1 MSNLFQTQFG
11 QDAQNFVDDETSE
24 LRVRALIEEVK
35 NGEVVKDTID
45 AAFQDAQH
53 AASYE
58 EAQRALHNMDV
69 IGVERLLQMRF
80 TRSHGVATE
89 SVAGGAVVAIGGA
102 LLLLIGLLGKYF
114 GWISF
119 FSSSQ
124 GRDAETARAKAKEEI
139 LILKDKM
146 RAKLDAMSKSNNPDM
161 VNEVKEWIKYLERTV
176 GNHTRSLLS
185 KRVLETPID
194 YDVPN
199 GIREGIIESNR
210 ATKQLLKGAEDAMS
224 DMIKI
229 ADRYGHADA
238 AAVDQEIAVFK
249 ESILRFFSDQE
260 KVVESVLFSKGL
272 GSAKR
277 LMSEDV
283 RNMVSTDYS
292 RGSLMEA
299 GRKAAEVV
307 RRGKTTLTALDNRP
321 ITVEDLAGGKVIGT
335 DSVSLKTMSHIGD
348 KLKDQGKELD
358 AEIQRLEGLAV
369 KFKDMLQRKEALTG
383 DGGMSLKSAANEV
396 HKLVETISLIY
407 RPNVEL
413 AGLAAVTATTV
424 TEVSIAQ
431 MKAIEIDWFKKEAAR
446 LGVY

>member
-24 LRVRALIEEVK
+24 LRVRALIEDVK

-53 AASYE
+53 SASYE

-80 TRSHGVATE
+80 TRSQQIANE
-89 SVAGGAVVAIGGA
+89 SLGGGLVAIGGA
-102 LLLLIGLLGKYF
+102 LLLIIGLLGKYF

-124 GRDAETARAKAKEEI
+124 GRDAESARSKAKEEI

-146 RAKLDAMSKSNNPDM
+146 RAKLDVMSKSNNPDM
-161 VNEVKEWIKYLERTV
+161 VNEVKEWIKYLEMTV

-199 GIREGIIESNR
+199 SIREGIIESNR

-238 AAVDQEIAVFK
+238 ATVDQEIAVFK

-277 LMSEDV
+277 LMTEDV

-307 RRGKTTLTALDNRP
+307 RRGKTTLSALDNRP
-321 ITVEDLAGGKVIGT
+321 ITVEDLATGKVIGT

-348 KLKDQGKELD
+348 KLKSQGKELD

-369 KFKDMLQRKEALTG
+369 KFKDMLQRKETLTG
-383 DGGMSLKSAANEV
+383 DGGMALKSAANEV